1 MYLYSIKYIC
11 IQSKILVFNEKYFHS
26 ILFLLCSVTT
36 VIFSNRYFYKEY
48 LVKVMADIVTNKQ
61 RIATRK
67 SSLYPT
73 KLHKVLQSTPNNKIH
88 SKN

>member
-1 MYLYSIKYIC
+1 M
-11 IQSKILVFNEKYFHS
+11 
-26 ILFLLCSVTT
+26 
-36 VIFSNRYFYKEY
+36 
-48 LVKVMADIVTNKQ
+48 KVMADIVTNKQ

-73 KLHKVLQSTPNNKIH
+73 KLHKVLQNTPNNKIH

>member
-1 MYLYSIKYIC
+1 MA
-11 IQSKILVFNEKYFHS
+11 V
-26 ILFLLCSVTT
+26 LL
-36 VIFSNRYFYKEY
+36 
-48 LVKVMADIVTNKQ
+48 TNKQ

-73 KLHKVLQSTPNNKIH
+73 KLHKVLQNTPNNKIH